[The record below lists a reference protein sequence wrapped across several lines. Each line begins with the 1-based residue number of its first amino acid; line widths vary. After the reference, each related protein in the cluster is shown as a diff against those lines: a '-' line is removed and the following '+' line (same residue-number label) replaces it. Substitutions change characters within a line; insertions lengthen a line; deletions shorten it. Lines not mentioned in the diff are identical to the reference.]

1 MKYIRF
7 EIENYR
13 GISEKLTID
22 LEKSSLVPLV
32 GINECGK
39 TTILQAI
46 YCFDYI
52 NDEEYQNKHLDNT
65 LNLYRTS
72 DADLQTVTA
81 TIEFKPKEIHKLIER
96 NNIKE
101 QTKAEGAAKEG
112 KAYSP
117 ILIDV
122 NITNNFL
129 TNKMRIQRNIRTRKY
144 SFLDDEF
151 NGLQNIIKTIIDYSP
166 YILYNDD
173 FMDRPPNS
181 IDIPEIKPSLLKDW
195 LAIFERLFE
204 SNGHSLF
211 TLINE
216 PEEKRRKS
224 IISDVEEDLNK
235 TLSKAWKTFL
245 LSNHHGSLN
254 VRLALK
260 DSMLGITIVEKI
272 GNKER
277 FFDVADRSK
286 GFLWFFNF
294 VMKLEFNPKI
304 AGNMKDTIF
313 LLDEPGSYL
322 HSTAQKKL
330 CKKIKEI
337 SEKNGNVIYCT
348 HSHHLLNPEI
358 IKINQI
364 YIVEKNKNKNIIATP
379 LAKMTLKKEI
389 INAYQPISDALQIP
403 IFDDF
408 NSNSKIILVEGIY
421 DKYVISIFCELD
433 SDVSIVPGTSAD
445 SIVKNLQFVIG
456 FSKKY
461 IAIWDNDEEGD
472 KKYKVAYKL
481 FGEHEAMFFGKLPLN
496 KKKTRKME
504 QMFEND
510 DLKNICH
517 ALDLPDNSSY
527 EKIILELYYNKNKKK
542 IIENVSGATKGN
554 FSSLS
559 IMIKKG
565 FEKYEDE

>member
-1 MKYIRF
+1 MKYVKF

-22 LEKSSLVPLV
+22 LGTTSLIPLI

-52 NDEEYQNKHLDNT
+52 NDASYQKKHLENT
-65 LNLYRTS
+65 LNLYKTS
-72 DADLQTVTA
+72 DADLPTVTA
-81 TIEFKPKEIHKLIER
+81 TIEFKSEELRDIIED
-96 NNIKE
+96 NNARE
-101 QTKAEGAAKEG
+101 EAKAEEAEEEEKT
-112 KAYSP
+112 YTP
-117 ILIDV
+117 LLIDIDIMK
-122 NITNNFL
+122 NIY
-129 TNKMRIQRNIRTRKY
+129 TNKVKIQRNIKTLKY
-144 SFLDDEF
+144 RFIDKEF
-151 NGLQNIIKTIIDYSP
+151 DGLQNIIKKIVSHSP

-181 IDIPEIKPSLLKDW
+181 IDIPNTKPPVLTDW
-195 LAIFERLFE
+195 SAIFERLFKL
-204 SNGHSLF
+204 NKYSLF
-211 TLINE
+211 DLNKETDE
-216 PEEKRRKS
+216 RRIRS
-224 IISDVEEDLNK
+224 VISDVEENLNEK
-235 TLSKAWKTFL
+235 LSKAWRTFL
-245 LSNHHGSLN
+245 LSNHGSLS
-254 VRLALK
+254 VKLALK
-260 DSMLGITIVEKI
+260 NSKLEINIVEKI

-304 AGNMKDTIF
+304 AGNIKDTIF

-330 CKKIKEI
+330 CVKIKNI

-358 IKINQI
+358 IRINQI
-364 YIVEKNKNKNIIATP
+364 YIVEKNKNKSITAIP
-379 LAKMTLKKEI
+379 LAKMNLQREK
-389 INAYQPISDALQIP
+389 INAYQPILDALQIP

-408 NSNSKIILVEGIY
+408 HSNSKIILVEGIY
-421 DKYVISIFCELD
+421 DRYTISIFCELD
-433 SDVSIVPGTSAD
+433 SDISIIPGTSAE

-472 KKYKVAYKL
+472 KRYKMACKL
-481 FGEHEAMFFGKLPLN
+481 FGEHEAMFFSKLPSN
-496 KKKTRKME
+496 NEKTRKME

-510 DLKNICH
+510 DLKKICNT
-517 ALDLPDNSSY
+517 LNLPNNSSY
-527 EKIILELYYNKNKKK
+527 EKIILDLYYNKNKKK
-542 IIENVSGATKGN
+542 IVENISDATKKN

-559 IMIKKG
+559 TMIKKG